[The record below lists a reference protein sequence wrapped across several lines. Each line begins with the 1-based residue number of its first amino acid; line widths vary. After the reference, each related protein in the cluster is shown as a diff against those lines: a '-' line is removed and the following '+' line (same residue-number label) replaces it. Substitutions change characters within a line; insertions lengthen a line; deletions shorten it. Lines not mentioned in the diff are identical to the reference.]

1 MPRFKKARRPEN
13 MERITWIEKNS
24 CSKDYL
30 LLRSAMDSLVITINF
45 KMTAFQWI
53 CLLKN
58 LNSMMYI
65 DKIFKHMGFAPL
77 VYYLISA
84 QR

>member
-1 MPRFKKARRPEN
+1 
-13 MERITWIEKNS
+13 
-24 CSKDYL
+24 
-30 LLRSAMDSLVITINF
+30 MDSLVITINF

-65 DKIFKHMGFAPL
+65 DKIFKHMGFATL